1 MHRSRNEEFFTGEKI
16 ISVRKCIEPTFAYS
30 NLPNYF
36 SATFYIIKSNRINLK
51 YLTTFLNSKIVYYW
65 LKNEGKMQGN
75 NFQVDKDPLLKI
87 PIYKPDNYSPF
98 LELFELITTTLQS
111 KENIIEGINN
121 KHIANFFQEIVDACF
136 FDVYF
141 PEEMKEKNIT
151 VITQIEEILQKH
163 QAEDFEHLNDEDKR
177 KMIANLYYALKESEV
192 QQKMRQFVTASPDVL
207 KVILQS

>member
-141 PEEMKEKNIT
+141 PEEMQEKNIT
-151 VITQIEEILQKH
+151 VINKINSFFNENKINDKNINEVIL
-163 QAEDFEHLNDEDKR
+163 DFYLLFSNPNNTVR
-177 KMIANLYYALKESEV
+177 NNLMSFGLL
-192 QQKMRQFVTASPDVL
+192 SPDL
-207 KVILQS
+207 LGVIINS

>member
-1 MHRSRNEEFFTGEKI
+1 M
-16 ISVRKCIEPTFAYS
+16 
-30 NLPNYF
+30 
-36 SATFYIIKSNRINLK
+36 
-51 YLTTFLNSKIVYYW
+51 YYW

-75 NFQVDKDPLLKI
+75 NFQVDKEPLLKI
-87 PIYKPDNYSPF
+87 PIYKPENYSPF
-98 LELFELITTTLQS
+98 IELFELITTTLQS
-111 KENIIEGINN
+111 KENIIEGIDN

-136 FDVYF
+136 FEIYF
-141 PEEMKEKNIT
+141 PEEMQEKNIT

-163 QAEDFEHLNDEDKR
+163 QAENFEHLNDEDKR